1 VQAVVNI
8 AAARNMMTL
17 AEGVETSEQRESLRA
32 LGCKEMQGFLFS
44 RPVPAADILRL
55 LQSPKKAA

>member
-1 VQAVVNI
+1 M

-17 AEGVETSEQRESLRA
+17 AEGVETSEQRESLPA

-44 RPVPAADILRL
+44 RPVPAAGILRL
-55 LQSPKKAA
+55 LLPSKKAA